1 MSAEEQWE
9 DYLDQ
14 CRMIDEGGGCYD
26 PSPEPPS
33 TAEESST
40 HQSIATSPA
49 KTKTQAA

>member
-33 TAEESST
+33 TQKSRQLT
-40 HQSIATSPA
+40 NR
-49 KTKTQAA
+49 